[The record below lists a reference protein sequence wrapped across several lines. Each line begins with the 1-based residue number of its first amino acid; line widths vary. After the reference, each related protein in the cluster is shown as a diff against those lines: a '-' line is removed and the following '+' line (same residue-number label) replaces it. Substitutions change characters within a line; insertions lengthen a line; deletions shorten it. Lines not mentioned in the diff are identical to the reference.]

1 MAHIYYYTSSFFSF
15 KSENKTMYKIPIT
28 ETIPREMD
36 NDINVLDVSMY
47 IPNILI
53 NAYNNMPHEINV
65 ELIDQDFFLNMP

>member
-1 MAHIYYYTSSFFSF
+1 
-15 KSENKTMYKIPIT
+15 MYKIPIT

-36 NDINVLDVSMY
+36 NDINVLDVSIY

-65 ELIDQDFFLNMP
+65 ELTDQDFFLNIP